1 MGPICG
7 KNLENVTKKKKKN
20 GGFGGP
26 AVDATDDSV
35 ALGE

>member
-7 KNLENVTKKKKKN
+7 KNLENVTKKKKWWIW
-20 GGFGGP
+20 GP